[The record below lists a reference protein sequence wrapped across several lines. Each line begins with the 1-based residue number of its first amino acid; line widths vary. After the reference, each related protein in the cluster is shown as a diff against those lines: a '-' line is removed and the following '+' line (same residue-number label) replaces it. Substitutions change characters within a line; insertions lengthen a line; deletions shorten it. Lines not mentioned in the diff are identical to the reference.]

1 MKSHNPSISIVM
13 PIKNAEKY
21 IDATITSI
29 LNQTFGDYEL
39 ILINDNSTDS
49 TIDKIQ
55 KYKDERITLITSREG
70 YISALNLG
78 LQHSSGKYIARM
90 DADDY
95 MHPDRL
101 RLQFLLMERLKDID
115 VCGSWARAFNKD
127 SRINKLLG
135 KHQGYIQNPLVEL
148 WRGNFLIH
156 PSIMLRADFVRK
168 NSIKYSDPFLVED
181 YDLWVRLA
189 VLGAKFYIIPQCL
202 IFYQVHENQ
211 SSNKYRDIQINLTR
225 KIQNGI
231 EEILFRDIPNVP
243 EAILLMRELRD
254 SKMLEEELYRCNV
267 EFLLQSKLYAIN
279 NYANT

>member
-101 RLQFLLMERLKDID
+101 RLQFLLME
-115 VCGSWARAFNKD
+115 
-127 SRINKLLG
+127 
-135 KHQGYIQNPLVEL
+135 
-148 WRGNFLIH
+148 
-156 PSIMLRADFVRK
+156 
-168 NSIKYSDPFLVED
+168 
-181 YDLWVRLA
+181 
-189 VLGAKFYIIPQCL
+189 
-202 IFYQVHENQ
+202 
-211 SSNKYRDIQINLTR
+211 
-225 KIQNGI
+225 
-231 EEILFRDIPNVP
+231 
-243 EAILLMRELRD
+243 
-254 SKMLEEELYRCNV
+254 
-267 EFLLQSKLYAIN
+267 
-279 NYANT
+279 